1 MAVSKS
7 KLTPSQ
13 LRSIQE
19 IIVAGEA
26 LRIVIRVRATAPG
39 ASVSSSGLKKAAVH
53 KKLERAGRRAV
64 KKAMARGYAVTL
76 EHRDGGELVY
86 RVSAYRALGNRL
98 LTIPTQPGVAL
109 EAQALKVMSTLA
121 PKVKKIAS
129 SKLGTPVVTAAAAE
143 PGDGL
148 VVSGGLLSEQA
159 DDENLETQ
167 VQQLQS
173 EWQDFRWR
181 AWLSFPMGVA
191 FLAVFAVGGTLAG
204 LAPLGWA
211 IGLVLALCFFVLG
224 VLNRNRAGDRL
235 QEIGELR
242 DQQDLSV
249 LLEEREQRA
258 QKQFQVH
265 SHQLRRYYEQALR
278 QRGIIFAIG
287 VLCIGGG
294 FGIIIA
300 AGLLIWLGDAELS
313 EQIVVAALGA
323 VGGILGNFV
332 AVMYLNMF
340 KETIKS
346 IGAFHD
352 RLVFT
357 NHLHFANVLAAKV
370 TADSARDDVL
380 VQMALAMAARDAD
393 EPPTSATG

>member
-1 MAVSKS
+1 M
-7 KLTPSQ
+7 
-13 LRSIQE
+13 
-19 IIVAGEA
+19 
-26 LRIVIRVRATAPG
+26 
-39 ASVSSSGLKKAAVH
+39 
-53 KKLERAGRRAV
+53 
-64 KKAMARGYAVTL
+64 
-76 EHRDGGELVY
+76 
-86 RVSAYRALGNRL
+86 
-98 LTIPTQPGVAL
+98 
-109 EAQALKVMSTLA
+109 
-121 PKVKKIAS
+121 
-129 SKLGTPVVTAAAAE
+129 
-143 PGDGL
+143 
-148 VVSGGLLSEQA
+148 
-159 DDENLETQ
+159 
-167 VQQLQS
+167 
-173 EWQDFRWR
+173 
-181 AWLSFPMGVA
+181 
-191 FLAVFAVGGTLAG
+191 
-204 LAPLGWA
+204 
-211 IGLVLALCFFVLG
+211 
-224 VLNRNRAGDRL
+224 
-235 QEIGELR
+235 
-242 DQQDLSV
+242 
-249 LLEEREQRA
+249 
-258 QKQFQVH
+258 H